1 MYTYYS
7 TVQIT
12 TLLHSRLGTLF
23 VAGFTVLLAGVPN
36 DLKKNHVTH
45 QLGGIES
52 KR

>member
-23 VAGFTVLLAGVPN
+23 IAGFTVLLAGVPN
-36 DLKKNHVTH
+36 DFFFNHVTY
-45 QLGGIES
+45 QLGGMES